1 MLGLN
6 FSDFSWW
13 MWLLIAV
20 GGFIGMIAVIDIS
33 CRREY
38 KVMKMLVSVVFGLV
52 ALVCIV
58 IGFRHFITWAS
69 GG

>member
-6 FSDFSWW
+6 LSDFSWW
-13 MWLLIAV
+13 IWLLIGV
-20 GGFIGMIAVIDIS
+20 GGFIAMIAVIDIS

-52 ALVCIV
+52 ALVCIM
-58 IGFRHFITWAS
+58 IGFRHFIMWAS